1 VTAIG
6 STIALQGCTLA
17 ADERDDM
24 DRGLYIAA
32 SGMLAE
38 QVRQDQIAN
47 DLANAST
54 AGYKA
59 DRTTQQSFGSMLLT
73 NSLTGATIG
82 SQTTAVQV
90 TGTVTDFTPQ
100 PLKDTGEPL
109 DFAINGDGFFAVQ
122 TAQGTRYTRNG
133 QFGSDAQGRLV
144 TATGNLVLGRN
155 NQPLAIGADGK
166 VDPRQLNV
174 VLLNNP
180 RKTGDNLVTGTP
192 GGAGTAGTVR
202 AGALEGSG
210 ADPTQA
216 MVDMIA
222 SMRTYEAGQKVIRTI
237 DETLGK
243 AATSV
248 GSVTG

>member
-1 VTAIG
+1 
-6 STIALQGCTLA
+6 
-17 ADERDDM
+17 M

-59 DRTTQQSFGSMLLT
+59 DRTTQQSFGSLLLT
-73 NSLTGATIG
+73 NSLTGGTIG

-109 DFAINGDGFFAVQ
+109 DFAVNGDGFFAVR
-122 TAQGTRYTRNG
+122 TNQGTRYTRDG
-133 QFGSDAQGRLV
+133 QFAANAQGQLT
-144 TATGNLVLGRN
+144 TATGNLVLGRD
-155 NQPLAIGADGK
+155 NQPITVGADGK
-166 VDPRQLNV
+166 IDPRRLNV

-192 GGAGTAGTVR
+192 GAVAGQTVGQVR
-202 AGALEGSG
+202 SGSLEGSG

-222 SMRTYEAGQKVIRTI
+222 SMRTYEAGQKVIHTI

-243 AATSV
+243 AASSV
-248 GSVTG
+248 GTVTG

>member
-1 VTAIG
+1 
-6 STIALQGCTLA
+6 
-17 ADERDDM
+17 M

-54 AGYKA
+54 SGYKA
-59 DRTTQQSFGSMLLT
+59 ERTTQEPFGMLLLT
-73 NSLTGATIG
+73 NSVTGAAIG
-82 SQTTAVQV
+82 SQSTGVQV
-90 TGTVTDFTPQ
+90 TGTVTDWTPQ

-109 DFAINGDGFFAVQ
+109 DMAINGDGFFAIRTPDGV
-122 TAQGTRYTRNG
+122 RYTRNG
-133 QFGSDAQGRLV
+133 EFASNEAAQLV
-144 TATGNLVLGRN
+144 TATGNVVLGRD
-155 NQPLAIGADGK
+155 NQPVRIGADGK
-166 VDPRQLNV
+166 VDPRALNV

-180 RKTGDNLVTGTP
+180 EKVGDNLVAGTP
-192 GGAGTAGTVR
+192 GAVAGQTPGTVR

-210 ADPTQA
+210 ADATQS

-222 SMRTYEAGQKVIRTI
+222 SMRAYEAGQKVIHTI

-243 AATSV
+243 AASSV
-248 GSVTG
+248 GSVS

>member
-1 VTAIG
+1 
-6 STIALQGCTLA
+6 
-17 ADERDDM
+17 M

-73 NSLTGATIG
+73 NSLTGATVG

-90 TGTVTDFTPQ
+90 TGIVTDFAPQ

-144 TATGNLVLGRN
+144 TSTGNLVLGRN
-155 NQPLAIGADGK
+155 NQPVAIGADGK
-166 VDPRQLNV
+166 VDPRLLNV

-180 RKTGDNLVTGTP
+180 RKSGDNLVTGTP
-192 GGAGTAGTVR
+192 GAAAGQTAGTVR
-202 AGALEGSG
+202 AGSLEGSG
-210 ADPTQA
+210 ADPTSA

-222 SMRTYEAGQKVIRTI
+222 SMRAYEAGQKVIQTI

-248 GSVTG
+248 GTVTG

>member
-1 VTAIG
+1 
-6 STIALQGCTLA
+6 
-17 ADERDDM
+17 M

-59 DRTTQQSFGSMLLT
+59 DRTTQQSFGSLLLT
-73 NSLTGATIG
+73 NSVTGGTIG

-109 DFAINGDGFFAVQ
+109 DFAVNGDGFFAVR
-122 TAQGTRYTRNG
+122 TNQGTRYTRDG
-133 QFGSDAQGRLV
+133 QFAADAQGRLI
-144 TATGNLVLGRN
+144 TATGNLVLGRD
-155 NQPLAIGADGK
+155 NQPVTVGADGK
-166 VDPRQLNV
+166 VDPRRLNV

-192 GGAGTAGTVR
+192 GAVAGQTAGQVR
-202 AGALEGSG
+202 SGALEGSG

-222 SMRTYEAGQKVIRTI
+222 SMRAYEAGQKVIHTI

-243 AATSV
+243 AASSV
-248 GSVTG
+248 GTVTG